1 MLNKSHLSVEGL
13 EVVINGISN
22 TEKKL
27 NSIFSRLEKDQKKLN
42 EIN

>member
-1 MLNKSHLSVEGL
+1 MLNKSHLSEEGL
-13 EVVINGISN
+13 EVDLNGISD
-22 TEKKL
+22 TEKTL